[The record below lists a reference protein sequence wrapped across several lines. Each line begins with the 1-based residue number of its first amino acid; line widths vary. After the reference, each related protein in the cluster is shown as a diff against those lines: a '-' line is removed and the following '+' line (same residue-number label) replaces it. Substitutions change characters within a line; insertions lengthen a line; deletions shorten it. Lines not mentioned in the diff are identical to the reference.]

1 MALNSIGD
9 IGMLDQDEL
18 DYDDDE
24 DFDKKVDNE
33 IFVPNTFCIHV
44 SLLFCPWRVYRL
56 IPSLEIPSSETRP
69 EIQ

>member
-44 SLLFCPWRVYRL
+44 SLLFCP
-56 IPSLEIPSSETRP
+56 
-69 EIQ
+69 